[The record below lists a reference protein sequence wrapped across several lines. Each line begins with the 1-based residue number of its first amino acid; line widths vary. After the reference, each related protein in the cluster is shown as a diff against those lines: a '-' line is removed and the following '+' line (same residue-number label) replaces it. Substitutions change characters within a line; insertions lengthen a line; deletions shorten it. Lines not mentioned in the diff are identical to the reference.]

1 MRVTA
6 VAVGTRGDV
15 NPLVELGMEM
25 KKRGHEFRILTHE
38 KFRPL
43 IEGKGVTY
51 LHLDGDAD
59 HVMQY
64 MVTDYKTS
72 ADFMKGLM
80 KLKKESPAF
89 MEQTMEAVKDS
100 DLIMYAPVGH
110 LPDMRRNI
118 TTFPAPVIF
127 TAPWIK
133 RISILY
139 TVRNTTAPRWER
151 PITAFTAA

>member
-51 LHLDGDAD
+51 LHLDCDAD

-100 DLIMYAPVGH
+100 DLIMYGTCGAFARHAAQYEMSDSLREFLAKGEKPVFIAFGKAESEE
-110 LPDMRRNI
+110 L
-118 TTFPAPVIF
+118 AE
-127 TAPWIK
+127 
-133 RISILY
+133 LQ
-139 TVRNTTAPRWER
+139 ER
-151 PITAFTAA
+151 TP

>member
-38 KFRPL
+38 KFRPM
-43 IEGKGVTY
+43 IEEKGVTY
-51 LHLDGDAD
+51 LHLDGNAD

-80 KLKKESPAF
+80 KLKKKA
-89 MEQTMEAVKDS
+89 
-100 DLIMYAPVGH
+100 
-110 LPDMRRNI
+110 LPSWSR
-118 TTFPAPVIF
+118 
-127 TAPWIK
+127 PWK
-133 RISILY
+133 RSR
-139 TVRNTTAPRWER
+139 V
-151 PITAFTAA
+151 PI